1 MEKFLYILLLSTST
15 FACSVPVFRY
25 ALEYWQPDPYQ
36 LILTYNPDET
46 NNNQK
51 VFSEL
56 NKYEANR
63 SFILRKIKSSQSSG
77 KFILKYPANKRIKNI
92 VWEAPLSKQNL
103 NNILQ
108 SPIRQKLIDKIT
120 GGDSLVFL
128 LLEGS
133 NPKQNNRIANII
145 LTNIPI
151 LEKEIKLPHEYAD
164 IPKEDLQIYDTNI
177 VFKLSMMRLS
187 RTNSEENVFI
197 NVLTKSL
204 PVSIYKKSQPIVF
217 PVFGRGRM
225 LAAIREKNL
234 NTETLR
240 RWCEY
245 IAGECSCEIKSRNPG
260 FDTFIPIGWNLEE
273 KKGLISEVI
282 LPPLSG
288 FSEFMPPQKNVSTNS
303 LTKNIK
309 KTSRVKTK

>member
-1 MEKFLYILLLSTST
+1 MKIFFYLLLLSTGA

-25 ALEYWQPDPYQ
+25 ALEYWYPDPYQ
-36 LILTYNPDET
+36 LILTYDFDET

-56 NKYEANR
+56 KKYVGNR
-63 SFILRKIKSSQSSG
+63 SFIIKKIKSKNSSS
-77 KFILKYPANKRIKNI
+77 KIVLKYPANKRIKNT

-103 NNILQ
+103 DNILQ
-108 SPIRQKLIDKIT
+108 SPVRKKLINKIVN
-120 GGDSLVFL
+120 GDSLVFL
-128 LLEGS
+128 LLEGN
-133 NPKQNNRIANII
+133 NPKQNDQIANII
-145 LTNIPI
+145 LKNIPI

-273 KKGLISEVI
+273 KKELISEVI

-288 FSEFMPPQKNVSTNS
+288 FSEFMPPKKSVSTNS

-309 KTSRVKTK
+309 KKSRVKIK